1 LTYLPSSEELGVPH
15 FIGEENAFKPR
26 KAAFRG
32 GEVGRRARPEGIQG
46 IFLGVMDGIIHAL
59 SIITGL

>member
-1 LTYLPSSEELGVPH
+1 MAKRTLLSQERRH
-15 FIGEENAFKPR
+15 FAVER
-26 KAAFRG
+26 LAAG
-32 GEVGRRARPEGIQG
+32 ARPEGIQG